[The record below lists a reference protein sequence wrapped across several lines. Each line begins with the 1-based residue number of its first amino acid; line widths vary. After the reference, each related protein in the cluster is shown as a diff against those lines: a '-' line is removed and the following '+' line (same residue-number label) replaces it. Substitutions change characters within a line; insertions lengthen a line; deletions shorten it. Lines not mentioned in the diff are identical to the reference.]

1 MKTFHSSGTASG
13 KVERMWRWKTIIPA
27 TAIVPIVP
35 PWESEQDQRQGEL
48 DHGAHVGGQRAGSTR
63 AAGPRGG
70 RGRAAASAPSNRFQG
85 VLLIITV
92 TTKGKW
98 RFSFEEAAPH
108 QMQTKTSCAA
118 TIMLVS
124 GKRKTIIRLP

>member
-13 KVERMWRWKTIIPA
+13 NVERMWRWKMIIPA

-35 PWESEQDQRQGEL
+35 PWETSRISGRVNSVTVPRWAAKAPAEE
-48 DHGAHVGGQRAGSTR
+48 GSR
-63 AAGPRGG
+63 SLGWSRYRRRFAARH
-70 RGRAAASAPSNRFQG
+70 RFHG

-92 TTKGKW
+92 TTNGKW
-98 RFSFEEAAPH
+98 WLSFDDAAPH
-108 QMQTKTSCAA
+108 QMQMKISWQA
-118 TIMLVS
+118 TIMLPS